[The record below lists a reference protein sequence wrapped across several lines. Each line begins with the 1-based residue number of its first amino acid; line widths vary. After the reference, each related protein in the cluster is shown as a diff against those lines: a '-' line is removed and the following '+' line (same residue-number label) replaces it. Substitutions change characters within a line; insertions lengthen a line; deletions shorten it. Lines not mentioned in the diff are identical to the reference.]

1 MIGTSQVSAKD
12 LEDLGIIFF
21 LKMFGN
27 MYQKGLQNSYS
38 LIHKFYLKE
47 VTWRNNWCTYI
58 LMSLGRKIILVKF
71 GNLLIED

>member
-1 MIGTSQVSAKD
+1 MSAKD

-47 VTWRNNWCTYI
+47 VT
-58 LMSLGRKIILVKF
+58 
-71 GNLLIED
+71 